1 MQLKNIRNIGIIAHI
16 DAGKTTVTERIL
28 YYTGKVHKMGE
39 VHDGEATMDWMEE
52 ERERGITI
60 TSAVTSCAWKNH
72 GINIIDTPGHVDFTI
87 EVERCLRVLDGAI
100 GVFCAV
106 GGVEPQS
113 ETVWHQADKYK
124 VPKIAFVNKMDRVG
138 ADFFRVVE
146 MMKERLGC
154 HPIVTQLPMG
164 SGNTFEGIV
173 DLIRM
178 KAIYW
183 DESSLGLEYRM
194 EDIPKDMLE
203 EAEFQRVSMLES
215 LADVNEMIMEKY
227 LSEEE
232 IKEEEII
239 KALREVTIGLTGV
252 PVLCGAALR
261 NKGIQPLLDSVVD
274 YLPSPLDIPPIKGE
288 DPETGLTKSFAA
300 DPKGPLCGLAFK
312 VQMDQGRKLTYVRIY
327 SGKISV
333 GDTVYNP
340 RSRSHEKVARLLRMH
355 ANKRERIEE
364 ARAGDIVAV
373 MGLKDT
379 TTGDTLCQNQNQV
392 LLEPIQSYEPV
403 IDMAIEPKKVGDLER
418 LIDAL
423 QKLSEE
429 DPTFRFRQDEDT
441 GQIIVSGMG
450 ELHLEIKAERL
461 WREYQL
467 ETNRGRPQVVYR
479 ETITTHALHEEIFEK
494 ELAGHKHFARLVLE
508 VSPNQRGQGN
518 LFLDHCENPILTPEI
533 LDAIEQGI
541 TESLKVGVILG
552 YPMIDVKVELK
563 DIEVREGYSTDFAFR
578 IASSMALKNACLKA
592 NPVTLEP
599 IMKAEIIVPEEYTG
613 DVIGDINSKK
623 GRIEEIL
630 AQGTVQI
637 LRVTVPLK
645 HMFGYSTHLRSLT
658 QGRAT
663 FTMQFSHYD
672 TV

>member
-1 MQLKNIRNIGIIAHI
+1 
-16 DAGKTTVTERIL
+16 
-28 YYTGKVHKMGE
+28 
-39 VHDGEATMDWMEE
+39 
-52 ERERGITI
+52 
-60 TSAVTSCAWKNH
+60 
-72 GINIIDTPGHVDFTI
+72 
-87 EVERCLRVLDGAI
+87 
-100 GVFCAV
+100 
-106 GGVEPQS
+106 
-113 ETVWHQADKYK
+113 
-124 VPKIAFVNKMDRVG
+124 
-138 ADFFRVVE
+138 
-146 MMKERLGC
+146 
-154 HPIVTQLPMG
+154 
-164 SGNTFEGIV
+164 
-173 DLIRM
+173 
-178 KAIYW
+178 
-183 DESSLGLEYRM
+183 
-194 EDIPKDMLE
+194 
-203 EAEFQRVSMLES
+203 MLES

-252 PVLCGAALR
+252 PILCGAALR

-494 ELAGHKHFARLVLE
+494 ELAGHKHFARLFLE

>member
-60 TSAVTSCAWKNH
+60 TSAVTSCSWKNH

-138 ADFFRVVE
+138 ADFFKVIQ

-154 HPIVTQLPMG
+154 HPIVTQLPIG

-183 DESSLGLEYRM
+183 DEASLGVEYSM
-194 EDIPKDMLE
+194 EEIPTDMLE
-203 EAEFQRVSMLES
+203 EAEFHRASMIEA
-215 LADVNEMIMEKY
+215 LADVNEVIMEKY
-227 LSEEE
+227 LSDEE
-232 IKEEEII
+232 IKEQEII
-239 KALREVTIGLTGV
+239 QALREVTIGLKGV
-252 PVLCGAALR
+252 PILCGAALR
-261 NKGIQPLLDSVVD
+261 NKGIQPLLDSVIN
-274 YLPSPLDIPPIKGE
+274 YLPSPLDIPPIKGD
-288 DPETGLTKSFAA
+288 DPETGLAKSFYP
-300 DPKGPLCGLAFK
+300 DPKAPLCALAFK
-312 VQMDQGRKLTYVRIY
+312 VQMDQGRKLTYMRIY
-327 SGKISV
+327 SGRISV

-340 RSRSHEKVARLLRMH
+340 RKRSHEKVARLLRMH

-364 ARAGDIVAV
+364 AKAGDIVAV

-379 TTGDTLCQNQNQV
+379 TTGDTICHHSNQV

-418 LIDAL
+418 LTDAL

-441 GQIIVSGMG
+441 GQIIISGMG

-461 WREYQL
+461 LREYQL

-479 ETITTHALHEEIFEK
+479 ETITNSALHEETFEK
-494 ELAGHKHFARLVLE
+494 ELAGHKHFARLILQ

-518 LFLDHCENPILTPEI
+518 IFLDHCEKPLLTPDI
-533 LDAIEQGI
+533 LEAIQQGI
-541 TESLKVGVILG
+541 TESLKVGVVLG
-552 YPMIDVKVELK
+552 YPLIDIKVELK
-563 DIEVREGYSTDFAFR
+563 DIEIREGYSTDFAFR

-623 GRIEEIL
+623 GRIEEIS

-645 HMFGYSTHLRSLT
+645 QMFGYSTHLRSLT

-672 TV
+672 TA